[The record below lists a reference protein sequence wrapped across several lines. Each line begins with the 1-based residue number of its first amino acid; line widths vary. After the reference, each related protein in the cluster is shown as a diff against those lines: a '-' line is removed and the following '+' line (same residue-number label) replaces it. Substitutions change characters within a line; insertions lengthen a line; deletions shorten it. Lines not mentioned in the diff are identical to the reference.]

1 IRQARERLRQL
12 EQHSVNTQRATAAA
26 STTAPLQADLFAA
39 APGHPALDMIRTL
52 NPDELSAREA
62 LNLLYRLKALTDGE

>member
-1 IRQARERLRQL
+1 
-12 EQHSVNTQRATAAA
+12 
-26 STTAPLQADLFAA
+26 
-39 APGHPALDMIRTL
+39 MIRTL